1 MHRLTGCSCC
11 SALYQEPALQ
21 TSTQHSHYTH
31 SQTVYSLHEEHQSGW
46 YCANTDAEYML
57 THRLCFAC
65 FSVVSRTAQR
75 AAHHKH
81 RHRVHAHSQAV
92 TDVHVGC
99 GGPAARVAT
108 SSEDMSC
115 KVSMTLIM
123 CDANK
128 VTTSC
133 LARSV

>member
-1 MHRLTGCSCC
+1 MNLHCKH
-11 SALYQEPALQ
+11 
-21 TSTQHSHYTH
+21 QHSIHTH
-31 SQTVYSLHEEHQSGW
+31 SQTVYSLYEEHQSRW

-57 THRLCFAC
+57 THRLCFVR

-115 KVSMTLIM
+115 KVSVTLIM
-123 CDANK
+123 YDANK
-128 VTTSC
+128 VATSC